1 MAEIRATIEQD
12 GVLVLRLVNG
22 SANALTSG
30 MSEQLIAI
38 LAGIPAGIGA
48 VLVTGT
54 AGGAFCAGSDIRE
67 LVRLQDTPEGPASML
82 RVESRALRALAGLPI
97 PTIAAIDGIAFGGGM
112 ELAAACDIV
121 VAGEKARFC
130 LPEVKLGVFPGIGG
144 TVWIFRRIGYVRAL
158 EMMLTGLEIDAAT
171 AHSWNF
177 VNRLATSKA
186 AEDEALDLARSFARG
201 PRDAVAMIKQS
212 LRDGLL
218 LAEDEALDAALDR
231 AIALG
236 HSPESREGLRAFL
249 AREAPD
255 FASVRPRPA
264 GGDI

>member
-22 SANALTSG
+22 SANALTLA
-30 MSEQLIAI
+30 MAEQLIAI
-38 LAGIPAGIGA
+38 LAGIPTGTGA

-67 LVRLQDTPEGPASML
+67 LARLQDTPEGPASML

-121 VAGEKARFC
+121 IAGEKARFC

-144 TVWIFRRIGYVRAL
+144 TVWILRRIGYVRAL
-158 EMMLTGLEIDAAT
+158 EMMLTGQEIDAAT

-177 VNRLATSKA
+177 VNRLATSIP
-186 AEDEALDLARSFARG
+186 AEDEALELARSFARG

-264 GGDI
+264 GGVI